1 MVSESDTISRKK
13 SSIIRAMPFFF
24 SKRFLLLIPLVMA
37 IGLILRLYFTS
48 SFWAP
53 FSINLALA
61 LLVIVDYAY
70 CPNISGISVERM
82 PLRPLA
88 ARAENEIRL
97 EVINRNPGDVLVRIQ
112 DDIPHNCST
121 RGHPLYLRVPGLGAA
136 KGSYGLTPK
145 IRGDG
150 EFGSIHFWTPGP
162 MGLIWRRS
170 ESAAATKIKF
180 YPGLAAIKGGGLKL
194 QWPKANDPIRAS
206 WKKGAGGEF
215 DSLRD
220 YSAGDDYRLI
230 HWSSTA
236 RRGKLT
242 VRVNRIEMSQNLFMI
257 LDAGRMMTARAEGL
271 TKMDHAINAAIALG
285 AHAVE
290 LGDRV
295 GVMALAAEALTFVP
309 PAKTPGQLARIMDT
323 LYNIEPRME
332 EPRYFIAA
340 QAMASAFK
348 RRSLVV
354 IFTDVVDQRTSEG
367 LLRLTLSLFPRHLP
381 LITAMRDTE
390 VALLADMNPN
400 SVRDLYVS
408 GVAAETIYRRELL
421 MSKLRTMG
429 AMVIDSAPSKISG
442 ETLDQY
448 LDIKLKGRL

>member
-1 MVSESDTISRKK
+1 MVSESDKFSPER
-13 SSIIRAMPFFF
+13 SPVIRALPFFF
-24 SKRFLLLIPLVMA
+24 SKRFLLLIPALMA
-37 IGLILRLYFTS
+37 MGLIVKLYFTS
-48 SFWAP
+48 SFWAL
-53 FSINLALA
+53 FSLNLALA
-61 LLVIVDYAY
+61 VLAIIDYLY
-70 CPNISGISVERM
+70 CSHISGISVERSH
-82 PLRPLA
+82 LRPLA

-97 EVINRNPGDVLVRIQ
+97 EAINKNLEEVLVRIQ
-112 DDIPHNCST
+112 DDIPHNCAT
-121 RGHPLYLRVPGLGAA
+121 RGHPLYLRVPGQGAVKA
-136 KGSYGLTPK
+136 AYGLTPK

-150 EFGSIHFWTPGP
+150 EFGSIHFWVMGP

-170 ESAAATKIKF
+170 ESKAATKAKF

-206 WKKGAGGEF
+206 WKRGAGGEF

-220 YSAGDDYRLI
+220 YSSGDDYRLI

-285 AHAVE
+285 AHALE

-295 GVMALAAEALTFVP
+295 GVMALAGEALTFIP
-309 PAKTPGQLARIMDT
+309 PAKAPGQLARIMDA

-332 EPRYFIAA
+332 EPRYFMAA
-340 QAMASAFK
+340 KAMASAFK

-381 LITAMRDTE
+381 LVTAMRDPE
-390 VALLADMNPN
+390 VAGLADMNPKN
-400 SVRDLYVS
+400 VRDLYVS
-408 GVAAETIYRRELL
+408 GVAAETIHRRELL
-421 MSKLRTMG
+421 VSKLRTMG
-429 AMVIDSAPSKISG
+429 AMVIDTAPSRISG